1 MRQLLPQLR
10 ICFKLTGNCSSAWG
24 GQSEAWPTLQS
35 LRQETCGQ
43 RWARRESAFA
53 PYGMGLLHIHIGAE
67 RIVLDEFA
75 ARLDHVAHQ
84 LGEDVVGLV
93 NLLDLHL

>member
-1 MRQLLPQLR
+1 MARSAGGGRWFTGPQLHCEAAEAPASR
-10 ICFKLTGNCSSAWG
+10 SNRSRGCRDSSHR
-24 GQSEAWPTLQS
+24 T
-35 LRQETCGQ
+35 T
-43 RWARRESAFA
+43 A
-53 PYGMGLLHIHIGAE
+53 PASHIHIGAQ

-93 NLLDLHL
+93 DLLDLDL